1 MWATIKK
8 EVISLLLFCFPDQ
21 HILLMLKRPRVK
33 VTEKK
38 KKSYSVPDKRAS
50 LSEET
55 CIDSRVCVEEGAGGR
70 QCEVE
75 VRPGWHGRGVVTC
88 GPTRASCRYPAPED
102 LLTVMS
108 FDSCHLLCVVKI
120 LWRGHGVLVF
130 DVLFF
135 FLLTFSFF
143 LFFQLFCRTEM
154 GESGLLNFH
163 QNRPAGCYIFFWW
176 GVMCSWLFWGE
187 EELVHSGS
195 RWIKKKSVWVAF
207 EGGLKTEHSINPPY
221 STVASV
227 DVARQRVDCKGVLQ
241 FVE

>member
-1 MWATIKK
+1 MWSGGEAR
-8 EVISLLLFCFPDQ
+8 
-21 HILLMLKRPRVK
+21 MARPWRCDLW
-33 VTEKK
+33 
-38 KKSYSVPDKRAS
+38 P
-50 LSEET
+50 
-55 CIDSRVCVEEGAGGR
+55 DSRIMSLPGARGPPDCDEFWLLSPFVCC
-70 QCEVE
+70 QD
-75 VRPGWHGRGVVTC
+75 P
-88 GPTRASCRYPAPED
+88 
-102 LLTVMS
+102 LTWPWS
-108 FDSCHLLCVVKI
+108 FSF
-120 LWRGHGVLVF
+120 WRF
-130 DVLFF
+130 IFF

-143 LFFQLFCRTEM
+143 LFFPLFCRTEM

>member
-88 GPTRASCRYPAPED
+88 GPTHASCRYPAPED

-135 FLLTFSFF
+135 FFFWLFLSFFSFSF
-143 LFFQLFCRTEM
+143 SAAQKWVKVVFWTFIKTGLQVVIYFFDGGWCVRDFF
-154 GESGLLNFH
+154 GERRSLCTLE
-163 QNRPAGCYIFFWW
+163 AG
-176 GVMCSWLFWGE
+176 E
-187 EELVHSGS
+187 
-195 RWIKKKSVWVAF
+195 
-207 EGGLKTEHSINPPY
+207 
-221 STVASV
+221 
-227 DVARQRVDCKGVLQ
+227 
-241 FVE
+241 